1 MTINAHETG
10 VGGFKT
16 NLARSVDAKRS
27 ICKACSWSEAV
38 FIATI
43 HIDRSA
49 RKRHVR
55 MNRLQIALH
64 AGYDT
69 AVAVKRARDA
79 DGTLTEAD
87 DEAAAAAQPP
97 SNPAD
102 QIVVDSGEDSE
113 DDIPLFVSSGS
124 NFNSLETFVAV
135 HAFVFDDRAVL
146 RATNSGF
153 FFAETLGTSYNEL
166 LEAETR
172 DRIRTLTYT
181 RKNKVDLVDC
191 GSFNCSHLIY
201 LPDQPQLR
209 RLIVSL
215 NAMDAMPTN
224 DDVFARIRYPSASN
238 EKLDKSNDE
247 KNRFDEL
254 VTSCKLALKGIG
266 PSIIAAVPMKFIVG
280 QITYDRHLYVFELG
294 YVSLD
299 TWLREDVG
307 KRRIRQRQKAGV
319 SLLEMVKKLS
329 DEGIVLF
336 DSKPSNMVILDVPD
350 RDLSI
355 RFIDF
360 DHSYMA
366 RFTNIDNETRDCL
379 FLVNGVL
386 LISAAIGKQDKLS
399 NTSFHFFE
407 SLLNEMERIR
417 LERLI
422 IAHGQYTQRIENAE
436 EWPPPG
442 QMSTRGML
450 CRVFDE
456 YGRDGSQVRDFL
468 QGSTN
473 YTNKAETIVKTNMNT
488 EISTR
493 EIRLANHVLER
504 LQHYGSFLKNPML
517 PDSMKTPKQ
526 ITFEG
531 LRDTLVK
538 IPTETFF
545 ELFILHIGMMSKPL

>member
-69 AVAVKRARDA
+69 AVKRARGV
-79 DGTLTEAD
+79 DGTSTEAD

-102 QIVVDSGEDSE
+102 QIVVDSGDNSE
-113 DDIPLFVSSGS
+113 DDNGESMPLFISSGS

-135 HAFVFDDRAVL
+135 HAFTNARAVL

-153 FFAETLGTSYNEL
+153 FFAEVLGTSYNEL

-172 DRIRTLTYT
+172 DHIRTLTST
-181 RKNKVDLVDC
+181 RSHKPIYVDC

-201 LPDQPQLR
+201 LPDQVQLR

-215 NAMDAMPTN
+215 NAMDVMPTN
-224 DDVFARIRYPSASN
+224 DDVFARIRYPSALN
-238 EKLDKSNDE
+238 EKLDRSNDE

-299 TWLREDVG
+299 TWLREDVL

-319 SLLEMVKKLS
+319 SLLEMVQKLS

-336 DSKPSNMVILDVPD
+336 DSK
-350 RDLSI
+350 R
-355 RFIDF
+355 
-360 DHSYMA
+360 
-366 RFTNIDNETRDCL
+366 
-379 FLVNGVL
+379 
-386 LISAAIGKQDKLS
+386 
-399 NTSFHFFE
+399 
-407 SLLNEMERIR
+407 
-417 LERLI
+417 
-422 IAHGQYTQRIENAE
+422 
-436 EWPPPG
+436 
-442 QMSTRGML
+442 
-450 CRVFDE
+450 
-456 YGRDGSQVRDFL
+456 
-468 QGSTN
+468 
-473 YTNKAETIVKTNMNT
+473 
-488 EISTR
+488 
-493 EIRLANHVLER
+493 
-504 LQHYGSFLKNPML
+504 
-517 PDSMKTPKQ
+517 
-526 ITFEG
+526 
-531 LRDTLVK
+531 
-538 IPTETFF
+538 
-545 ELFILHIGMMSKPL
+545 